1 MQCPE
6 RHILRLSPGSMRSS
20 FVQQRAI
27 AELILKVANV
37 ATPWIQRWNN
47 GEGIQ
52 LISTGYSCVNGV
64 NALLAAGKQRTWI
77 IMSTICVCIYTY
89 IYIDIIYIYKY
100 IYILYMYIYT
110 LTYMGTADSALQAFR
125 IWTVALAISHGI
137 KFPWLK
143 CMYFFV
149 WKYGIPSIWCHLE
162 APWRPLKSMKYW
174 PCPGKNTKGLVS
186 CAWFKCVTTCNQLN
200 SMRV

>member
-77 IMSTICVCIYTY
+77 IKSTICVCIYTY
-89 IYIDIIYIYKY
+89 IYRYYIYIRTNIYIYIIYICTYTHLHTWVQQ
-100 IYILYMYIYT
+100 ILPCRLSESEQSLWRSLM
-110 LTYMGTADSALQAFR
+110 ASNSHDSNACIFLSENTVYPQFDA
-125 IWTVALAISHGI
+125 IWRHPEG
-137 KFPWLK
+137 P
-143 CMYFFV
+143 
-149 WKYGIPSIWCHLE
+149 
-162 APWRPLKSMKYW
+162 
-174 PCPGKNTKGLVS
+174 
-186 CAWFKCVTTCNQLN
+186 
-200 SMRV
+200 

>member
-89 IYIDIIYIYKY
+89 IYIDIIYIYIRTNIY
-100 IYILYMYIYT
+100 IYIIYIYVHIH
-110 LTYMGTADSALQAFR
+110 TY
-125 IWTVALAISHGI
+125 IHGYSR
-137 KFPWLK
+137 F
-143 CMYFFV
+143 
-149 WKYGIPSIWCHLE
+149 
-162 APWRPLKSMKYW
+162 
-174 PCPGKNTKGLVS
+174 CPAGFQN
-186 CAWFKCVTTCNQLN
+186 LN
-200 SMRV
+200 SRSGDLSWHQIPMTQMHVFFCLKIRYTLNLMPFGGTLKAPKIHEILTVSRKKHKGTRVVRMI